1 MEEYVTQLVII
12 LENEIRN
19 VIELAKAESIEHDGI
34 TNDIMWE
41 DYHNAKHLKHL
52 IYEKAEKINPV
63 ADERIQ
69 RLWEEMEE
77 ALDI

>member
-1 MEEYVTQLVII
+1 MEEYITQLIII
-12 LENEIRN
+12 LENEMKN
-19 VIELAKAESIEHDGI
+19 VIDLAKVESMEHECI
-34 TNDIMWE
+34 TKDIMWE

-52 IYEKAEKINPV
+52 VYKKAEKINPV
-63 ADERIQ
+63 VDEQIQ